1 MRLNEPQYRYL
12 TQRECWRLLG
22 FNDEDYELMLNEFPT
37 KPGKRNA
44 TLYALAGNSIVVDV
58 LEAIF
63 EELLDMLQGQLIA
76 S

>member
-1 MRLNEPQYRYL
+1 
-12 TQRECWRLLG
+12 
-22 FNDEDYELMLNEFPT
+22 MLKEFPT

-63 EELLDMLQGQLIA
+63 EVLLDMLQGQLKV